1 MNKYIDDLPVLQ
13 YVCNLCAYSYYHHIH
28 MWIADRP
35 SGNDME
41 TLKLGSQ
48 GSGAPEHI
56 GELLFSGEAR

>member
-1 MNKYIDDLPVLQ
+1 
-13 YVCNLCAYSYYHHIH
+13 

-56 GELLFSGEAR
+56 GELLFSGEARWGEHTGEPADPPRAV